1 MLLSRNNMQFQPPD
15 TLHPF
20 SLFLFSSL
28 RGNLSSNPL
37 NYRYSIILPPSEG
50 PRKSAILLAFPNF
63 PLKNRNI
70 VNLLLLRY
78 RLKFD
83 LTSLGREKVKRK
95 RGRVRERR
103 WSSLPSSVLKGKKE
117 ILATC
122 TPSNRDIE
130 LPRGTDSRE
139 GSAVGQRKTE
149 GTTRNK
155 IDRGEAASRAA
166 SAARDTFLSLQ
177 GEEGEGERERGWR
190 EDGRGERERERALGR
205 GSAFGWRVHL
215 RKMAAVARFA
225 RPARR
230 WILFSFSR
238 ESERGS
244 R

>member
-20 SLFLFSSL
+20 SFFLFSSL

-70 VNLLLLRY
+70 VNLLLLPFEIRFN
-78 RLKFD
+78 LSG
-83 LTSLGREKVKRK
+83 TRESKEKK
-95 RGRVRERR
+95 GKSERR

>member
-1 MLLSRNNMQFQPPD
+1 M
-15 TLHPF
+15 
-20 SLFLFSSL
+20 
-28 RGNLSSNPL
+28 
-37 NYRYSIILPPSEG
+37 
-50 PRKSAILLAFPNF
+50 
-63 PLKNRNI
+63 
-70 VNLLLLRY
+70 
-78 RLKFD
+78 KFD
-83 LTSLGREKVKRK
+83 LTSLGREKVRRK

-177 GEEGEGERERGWR
+177 GEEGEGEREREAG
-190 EDGRGERERERALGR
+190 EKTDAEKERERESPGERLRLRLACAFAQDGGGRAFCTTRAPLDP
-205 GSAFGWRVHL
+205 L
-215 RKMAAVARFA
+215 
-225 RPARR
+225 
-230 WILFSFSR
+230 LFLER
-238 ESERGS
+238 E
-244 R
+244 